1 MRPSQLLLL
10 TLALV
15 LLSSNKLANASAESN
30 INPEADC
37 SPAVIMIGDKCIPNV
52 CLHKCLALG
61 AARGNCIE
69 RPACNCDF
77 CGPNAPP
84 PSIVQ

>member
-15 LLSSNKLANASAESN
+15 LLSS
-30 INPEADC
+30 I
-37 SPAVIMIGDKCIPNV
+37 IMIGDKCIPNV

-69 RPACNCDF
+69 GPACNCDF